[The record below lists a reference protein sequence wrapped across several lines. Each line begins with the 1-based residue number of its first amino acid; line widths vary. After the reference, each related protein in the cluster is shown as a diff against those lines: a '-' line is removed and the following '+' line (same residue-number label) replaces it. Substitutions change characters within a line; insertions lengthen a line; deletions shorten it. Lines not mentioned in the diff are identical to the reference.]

1 MKEMYNTLR
10 HYGEIIADKEHE
22 TTEGMFIRFT
32 TYKYEEQYYI
42 VIMADGNLM
51 AISET
56 NNVHNLVKQQEETKM
71 SEHLKNYYEYK
82 RIKYE
87 NILKNSQKTIDKS
100 TEVCYNKGT
109 K

>member
-32 TYKYEEQYYI
+32 TYKYKEQYYI

-56 NNVHNLVKQQEETKM
+56 NDVHELV
-71 SEHLKNYYEYK
+71 
-82 RIKYE
+82 R
-87 NILKNSQKTIDKS
+87 
-100 TEVCYNKGT
+100 
-109 K
+109 